1 MEEKIS
7 LLLVTFGMHEP
18 WVDARITSFKA
29 LATILSSKYD
39 VTILTTGPT
48 EKSGYVNCIKYS
60 MVKTGDSLGWIRLL
74 RRLVRQLRQ
83 KEYDFLIYRPYGGFN
98 IKNFGFILLIRL
110 IALFK
115 KVKIILCLWG
125 GPKGID
131 WFSRLFT
138 YVVIPI
144 GKKEKGNLR
153 IIAPVS
159 FLSRINGQ
167 KEFKEIGDESS
178 LKEHI
183 GLFMYCTKDFDQ
195 ASFNHVLYNRGLG
208 DIIKAAA
215 LLKDL
220 NVKFMVSIP
229 LFENGIARDT
239 LNEMLE
245 KHDVRHK
252 FILTRHIANLE
263 SVFSEF
269 DFYIFPLK
277 TKTIFWLPLSVI
289 EAFWSG
295 VPVICT
301 NIEPVNLLIRNKK
314 ICLLYE
320 PGNYVELA
328 ENIRT
333 LIEDVFLRESL
344 RNAAREF
351 IRKYYV
357 PEDALAKWELLLK
370 LEK

>member
-48 EKSGYVNCIKYS
+48 EKSGYLNCINYAT
-60 MVKTGDSLGWIRLL
+60 VKTGDSLGWIRLL

-131 WFSRLFT
+131 WFSWLFT

-159 FLSRINGQ
+159 FLSKINGK
-167 KEFKEIGDESS
+167 KEFKEMGDESS

-195 ASFNHVLYNRGLG
+195 ASFNHVLYSRGLE

-229 LFENGIARDT
+229 IFDDEIARDT

-252 FILTRHIANLE
+252 FILRGHIANLE
-263 SVFSEF
+263 NVFSDF

-277 TKTIFWLPLSVI
+277 TKTFFWLPLSVI

-301 NIEPVNLLIRNKK
+301 NIEPINLLIKNEKK
-314 ICLLYE
+314 CLLYE
-320 PGNYVELA
+320 PGNYVELSEKIKSLA
-328 ENIRT
+328 EDPLLRT
-333 LIEDVFLRESL
+333 SL
-344 RNAAREF
+344 RNEAWDFVRE
-351 IRKYYV
+351 YYM
-357 PEDALAKWELLLK
+357 PEDVLAKWELLLK
-370 LEK
+370 P